1 MNAIWLIV
9 TLVLFFAAMFFGYT
23 ANDEM
28 VRAEEQAKQA
38 QIEAKAATDKL
49 QKLQAE
55 HRQLS
60 EIVGYYDP
68 ENLQAVSDVALAQAD
83 LDQFKAA
90 IGSDADASVTT
101 FQAAWPLAIRQ
112 ISSRDQSLTTVTQ
125 QATERQSEVQAAR
138 SSAQTVAT
146 DKDQEIS
153 RLTKELA
160 DLRTKYTEE
169 VNTLEGRIARLTQER
184 GTSDEEAIAARK
196 ELADKLVEHSLVV
209 SEYEARM
216 NQLLKDTVPLRE
228 PNGIDGMVVGTSAEL
243 NMAYINR
250 GAKDRIVRGMVF
262 QVLDGDP
269 TKRTVKGEVEV
280 IDVQDSIS
288 EVAIRSLTDQYN
300 AIAKGDVITNPMY
313 DPEGERNAV
322 LAGRF
327 DGKYN
332 RQEVALLLKQI
343 GINVQDDLDR
353 STMFLIMGNPLYKD
367 PETGE
372 TLEEPLKVTDLP
384 IYGLA
389 KSWGVQMISIDQ
401 LRHFFRM

>member
-1 MNAIWLIV
+1 
-9 TLVLFFAAMFFGYT
+9 
-23 ANDEM
+23 
-28 VRAEEQAKQA
+28 
-38 QIEAKAATDKL
+38 
-49 QKLQAE
+49 
-55 HRQLS
+55 
-60 EIVGYYDP
+60 
-68 ENLQAVSDVALAQAD
+68 
-83 LDQFKAA
+83 
-90 IGSDADASVTT
+90 
-101 FQAAWPLAIRQ
+101 
-112 ISSRDQSLTTVTQ
+112 
-125 QATERQSEVQAAR
+125 
-138 SSAQTVAT
+138 
-146 DKDQEIS
+146 
-153 RLTKELA
+153 
-160 DLRTKYTEE
+160 
-169 VNTLEGRIARLTQER
+169 
-184 GTSDEEAIAARK
+184 
-196 ELADKLVEHSLVV
+196 
-209 SEYEARM
+209 M